1 MISRSMTPDRR
12 KILSFAAA
20 AVAVPS
26 FARAQAYPARPVKVI
41 VPVAA
46 GGANDT
52 TARLFAQRLSES
64 LGQQFYVEN
73 LAGAGGNL
81 GIANAA
87 RAPADG
93 YTLLAGGGN
102 FVINPSLYAKVP
114 FDPVKDFTAV
124 SLMCSSPHFLAVH
137 PSVPASTVT
146 EFIALAKASPG
157 KFTFASAGRGTPAH
171 LAGELFKLA
180 FALDITHVPFT
191 GGGPAMTATLGG
203 HTSVIVSALP
213 TGGPYAK
220 AGNVRAL
227 AMMSVARSS
236 LLPDVPTMAE
246 ATGQALE
253 ADIVTGLVAPAGTP
267 RDVIDLLHRTIA
279 SIIAPPE
286 FKERLAALG
295 FDPVASTPE
304 HFAEWIKVEIAKWG
318 KVIRDAN
325 IGVQ

>member
-1 MISRSMTPDRR
+1 MRLSRR
-12 KILSFAAA
+12 KFLGLAGT
-20 AVAVPS
+20 AVAAPS
-26 FARAQAYPARPVKVI
+26 LTRPGWAQAYPGRPVRVI

-52 TARLFAQRLSES
+52 TARLFAQKLSES

-102 FVINPSLYAKVP
+102 FVINPSLYAKIP
-114 FDPVKDFTAV
+114 FDPVKDFAAV
-124 SLMCSSPHFLAVH
+124 SLMCSSPHMLAVH
-137 PSVPASTVT
+137 PSVPARTVM
-146 EFIALAKASPG
+146 EFIALAKAEPG
-157 KFTFASAGRGTPAH
+157 KYTFASAGRGTPAH

-180 FALDITHVPFT
+180 FDLDLTHVPFS

-203 HTSVIVSALP
+203 HTPAIVSALP
-213 TGGPYAK
+213 TGAPYAR

-227 AMMSVARSS
+227 AMMSAKRSS

-246 ATGQALE
+246 ATGTDLE
-253 ADIVTGLVAPAGTP
+253 ADIVTGLVAPAGTSKEI
-267 RDVIDLLHRTIA
+267 IDLLHRTIGK
-279 SIIAPPE
+279 IIAPPE
-286 FKERLAALG
+286 FRERLAALG

-304 HFAEWIKVEIAKWG
+304 HFADWIKVEIAKWG
-318 KVIRDAN
+318 KVIRDGN

>member
-1 MISRSMTPDRR
+1 MKPTRR
-12 KILSFAAA
+12 YILGLAGGALAA
-20 AVAVPS
+20 PS
-26 FARAQAYPARPVKVI
+26 FARLTRAQAYPVRPVRVI
-41 VPVAA
+41 VPVAP

-52 TARLFAQRLSES
+52 TARLFAQKLSES

-81 GIANAA
+81 GIAAAA

-93 YTLLAGGGN
+93 YTLLAAGGN
-102 FVINPSLYAKVP
+102 FVINPSLYAKIP
-114 FDPVKDFTAV
+114 YDPEKDFVAV

-137 PSVPASTVT
+137 PSLPASTVA
-146 EFIALAKASPG
+146 EFVALAKASPG
-157 KFTFASAGRGTPAH
+157 KYSYASAGRGTPAH

-180 FALDITHVPFT
+180 FALDLTHVPFT

-203 HTSVIVSALP
+203 HVPAIVSALP
-213 TGGPYAK
+213 TGTPYAK

-227 AMMSVARSS
+227 AMMSAKRSS

-246 ATGQALE
+246 ATGQDLE

-267 RDVIDLLHRTIA
+267 VEIVDLLHGTIA
-279 SIIAPPE
+279 GITAPPE
-286 FKERLAALG
+286 FREKLAALG

-304 HFAEWIKVEIAKWG
+304 HFARWIRTEIAKWA
-318 KVIRDAN
+318 KVIRDGN